1 MEGFRFTLLQD
12 SMSNEQAYV
21 ELGLNCADICE
32 ALDQGLDGKG
42 LDDLSQSARDA
53 VNRLTKWVAFA
64 VRSAGS
70 IPMTRLITEPLRRF
84 KERLQGGAGAA
95 VSPDSS
101 IRVMI
106 GRRLP
111 LGS

>member
-1 MEGFRFTLLQD
+1 MLLQD

-42 LDDLSQSARDA
+42 LDDLNQSAREA
-53 VNRLTKWVAFA
+53 VNRLTTWVELA
-64 VRSAGS
+64 VCSADS
-70 IPMTRLITEPLRRF
+70 LPMTYLITEPLRRS
-84 KERLQGGAGAA
+84 KGRLQNGAGAA
-95 VSPDSS
+95 VFPGSS
-101 IRVMI
+101 VQVMT
-106 GRRLP
+106 GRRLL